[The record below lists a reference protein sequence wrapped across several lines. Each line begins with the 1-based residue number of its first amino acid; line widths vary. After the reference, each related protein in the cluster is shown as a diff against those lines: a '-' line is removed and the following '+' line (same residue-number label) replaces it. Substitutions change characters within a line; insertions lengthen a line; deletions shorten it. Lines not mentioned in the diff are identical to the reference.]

1 MYERW
6 QSGIYDRTHSY
17 QTRNRSDLIPN
28 QSRLTVTRNSLSVVG
43 PNLWNTIPAE
53 IQNCPSKNSFK
64 FNYKKY
70 LLSFYDSINI

>member
-6 QSGIYDRTHSY
+6 QSGLYDRTHPY

-28 QSRLTVTRNSLSVVG
+28 PSRLTVTRNSLSVVG

>member
-1 MYERW
+1 MKDGNMAFTITEPISFR
-6 QSGIYDRTHSY
+6 I
-17 QTRNRSDLIPN
+17 NLDL
-28 QSRLTVTRNSLSVVG
+28 LAVTQNSLSVVG
-43 PNLWNTIPAE
+43 PNLWDTIPAE